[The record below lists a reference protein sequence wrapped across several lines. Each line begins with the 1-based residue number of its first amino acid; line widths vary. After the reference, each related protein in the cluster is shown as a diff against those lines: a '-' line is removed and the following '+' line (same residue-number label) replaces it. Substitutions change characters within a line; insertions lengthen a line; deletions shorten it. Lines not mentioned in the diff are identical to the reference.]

1 MSLVANFTKQGDIYV
16 VNKLRQDINIGVNI
30 RKMRQQNNLTQE
42 AVALKLQIMGYGEV
56 TRSLYSRYETG
67 ELNLKVSHLRALK
80 EIFRCSYDDLLDGSK

>member
-1 MSLVANFTKQGDIYV
+1 M
-16 VNKLRQDINIGVNI
+16 NKLRQDINIGVNI